1 MDIRDLN
8 KTQIVLLTLLVSF
21 VTSIATGI
29 VTVSLMQ
36 QAPQSVTQTINK
48 VIERTI
54 ERVVPTNV
62 TSGTKETVT
71 KETTV
76 VVKEEDLITKSIEQ
90 NKPAIVAVQARSVNT
105 DGSPLDTFIGWGTVL
120 TENGRIAT
128 DAALISDGGNYTIL
142 TEDGKVF
149 AAKVIGQNEK
159 NGVAIV
165 DVVREKDNESSEK
178 YVFTKSKEGN
188 PSILRLGQTL
198 IAFGGIGKKSVSVG
212 ILSSINEETIPAENA
227 TSTPK
232 QKVTGIEAN
241 IVPVGN
247 ITGGPIINSFGEVI
261 GISFSVGLSD
271 RSAVYLPISIVEE
284 EANSIK

>member
-1 MDIRDLN
+1 MDIKDLN

-36 QAPQSVTQTINK
+36 QAPQSVTKTINQ

-54 ERVVPTNV
+54 ERVVPANV
-62 TSGTKETVT
+62 TPGTKETVT

-90 NKPAIVAVQARSVNT
+90 NKPAIVAVRSRSIDTQGLVVN
-105 DGSPLDTFIGWGTVL
+105 TFIGWGTVL
-120 TENGRIAT
+120 TEVGRIAT
-128 DAALISDGGNYTIL
+128 DAAIISDVGTYTVL
-142 TEDGKVF
+142 TEDGKSF
-149 AAKVIGQNEK
+149 DTKIMRQNEI
-159 NGVAIV
+159 NGVALL
-165 DVVREKDNESSEK
+165 DVIREKGNEASEK
-178 YVFTKSKEGN
+178 YVFTKSKEGD

-198 IAFGGIGKKSVSVG
+198 IAFGGIGKKSVSMG
-212 ILSSINEETIPAENA
+212 ILSSINEANTKAENA
-227 TSTPK
+227 TSTEK
-232 QKVTGIEAN
+232 RIVTGIEAN

-247 ITGGPIINSFGEVI
+247 TTGGPIINSFGEVV
-261 GISFSVGLSD
+261 GVSVNMGLSE

-284 EANSIK
+284 EAANIK